1 MFKTRKTLIVALF
14 MLFSSI
20 AFSQTILKGS
30 LVDTSNGEP
39 IIGANV
45 TIVGTTTG
53 AISDYNGH
61 FSFEAK
67 KTGEQKLS
75 ISFVGMQ
82 PIYRNVSLKGG
93 LLDLGTLKMEAD
105 AIGLE
110 EVEVMASIAVDRKT
124 PVAAASISAED
135 IETKVGN
142 QEFPQVLKST
152 PGVYVSGAGGGFG
165 DSRISLRGF
174 DSENV
179 AVMINGVPV
188 NDMENGKVY
197 WSNWAGLNDVT
208 KTMQVQRGLGASK
221 LAVPSVGGTINIITK
236 ATDAQKGGSVY
247 MGVGND
253 GYFKTGLTLSTGLM
267 KNGFAVTTSLSRTL
281 GNGYVDGTPFEGYS
295 YFLNVA
301 KQINKKHTLSF
312 TTFGAPQ
319 SHGQRRTY
327 LTDEEYNKYGN
338 RYNADWGYKDG
349 KAFNTNVNS
358 YHKPQMSLN
367 WYWTINDKTDLATTA
382 YVSVGRGG
390 GTGLTSNAPYGQQLN
405 VNDFRNENGIID
417 FDAFVRANQEQFKN
431 SNGQYSSVFRKS
443 HNNHLWAGAV
453 STLTHKANDY
463 WTITGGI
470 DLRNYKGQHYQ
481 TVEDLM
487 GNDYY
492 IDRSNQS
499 TGPRKVRVGDK
510 MGYNNDGIV
519 QWQGLFGQVE
529 YSKDQLTWF
538 MSAAASHQAYKRID
552 YFKYKEGTKE
562 TDWQSFFGGSIKTGA
577 NYNIDE
583 HHNVFIN
590 AGFISR
596 QPFMNA
602 VFLNYKN
609 DINKKATN
617 EKILSGEIGY
627 GYRTKGFRVNVNAYY
642 TLWKDKAFTKT
653 VYDTN
658 GQSYTAN
665 LLGVD
670 ALHKGIELDAVWQPT
685 RKLTVTAMASVGDW
699 KWLNNL
705 ENVKIFDDQQN
716 EIDEVNV
723 FMKNKHVGNS
733 AQTTAAIGVT
743 YEVLPRLRVMGD
755 WNFYGN
761 LYADYDVT
769 KLNNPAYKNTSMY
782 RLPDYDLVDLG
793 ASYAFKIGHFTG
805 MINLKVNNVFD
816 TQYAVQ
822 GQQGGLNEMGRPTLR
837 GYYRGIGRTYSIGLK
852 ISF

>member
-1 MFKTRKTLIVALF
+1 
-14 MLFSSI
+14 MLLSCAVS
-20 AFSQTILKGS
+20 AQTIIKGK
-30 LVDTSNGEP
+30 LVDASNNEP
-39 IIGANV
+39 VIGANV
-45 TIVGTTTG
+45 SIVNTTTG
-53 AISDYNGH
+53 AISDYEGR
-61 FSFEAK
+61 FSFQTDKA
-67 KTGEQKLS
+67 GNHALL

-82 PIYRNVSLKGG
+82 SVEKNVTLNGQPI
-93 LLDLGTLKMEAD
+93 DLGTIKMESD

-110 EVEVMASIAVDRKT
+110 EVEVLASIAIDRKT

-142 QEFPQVLKST
+142 QDFPQVLKST
-152 PGVYVSGAGGGFG
+152 PGVYVSSVGGGFG

-236 ATDAQKGGSVY
+236 ATDAKKGGNVF
-247 MGVGND
+247 MGLGND
-253 GYFKTGLTLSTGLM
+253 GYFKTGVTLSTGLM
-267 KNGFAVTTSLSRTL
+267 KNGWAVTTSLSRTS
-281 GNGYVDGTPFEGYS
+281 GNGYVNGTPFEGYS
-295 YFLNVA
+295 YFLNIA
-301 KQINKKHTLSF
+301 KKINDKHTLSF

-319 SHGQRRTY
+319 KHGQRRTY
-327 LTDEEYNKYGN
+327 LTDEQYNTYGR
-338 RYNADWGYKDG
+338 RYNADWGYRNG
-349 KAFNTNVNS
+349 EAVNMNVNS

-367 WYWTINDKTDLATTA
+367 WYWTINEKTDLATTA
-382 YVSVGRGG
+382 YVSIGQGG
-390 GTGLTSNAPYGQQLN
+390 GTGITSNAPYGKRLN
-405 VNDFRNENGIID
+405 INDFRNSDGLID
-417 FDAFVRANQEQFKN
+417 FDRFEKANQEQFNN
-431 SNGQYSSVFRKS
+431 SNGEYSSVFYKS
-443 HNNHLWAGAV
+443 NNNHLWTGAV
-453 STLTHKANDY
+453 STLTHRVNDH
-463 WTITGGI
+463 WTITGGL
-470 DLRNYKGQHYQ
+470 DLRYYRGQHYQ

-487 GNDYY
+487 GNSYY
-492 IDRSNQS
+492 LDRSNQS
-499 TGPRKVRVGDK
+499 TGPRKLGVGDK
-510 MGYNNDGIV
+510 MGYDNDGIV

-529 YSKDQLTWF
+529 YSKDKLTWF

-552 YFKYKEGTKE
+552 YFKYKNGPNE

-577 NYNIDE
+577 NYNINDK
-583 HHNVFIN
+583 HNVFIN
-590 AGFISR
+590 GGFISR

-609 DINKKATN
+609 DINKKAQN

-627 GYRTKGFRVNVNAYY
+627 GFRTRGFKVNVNAYY

-653 VYDTN
+653 VYDAN

-685 RKLTVTAMASVGDW
+685 RKLTITGMVSVGDW

-705 ENVKIFDDQQN
+705 ENVKIYDDQQN

-743 YEVLPRLRVMGD
+743 YELLPRLRIMGD
-755 WNFYGN
+755 WNFYGD

-769 KLNNPAYKNTSMY
+769 KLNDPAYKNATMY
-782 RLPDYDLVDLG
+782 KMPNYDLLDLG
-793 ASYAFKIGHFTG
+793 ATYGFKLGKFNGLLTF
-805 MINLKVNNVFD
+805 KVNNVFD
-816 TQYAVQ
+816 TEYAVQ
-822 GQQGGLNEMGRPTLR
+822 GRQGSLNSLGKPTLN
-837 GYYRGIGRTYSIGLK
+837 GYYMGIGRTYSIGIK
-852 ISF
+852 MSF